1 MSDFLADAKWFAAN
15 ADHWD
20 ELREE
25 LRGLL
30 SQSNQV
36 GNLPS
41 LWNATHLGT
50 NIDSSLNKV
59 ANLIRND
66 LLADGIM
73 SCYRMA
79 RNLEATCR
87 DYLEAEAG
95 ANEDIHKPYSDAFG
109 QEWPDE

>member
-20 ELREE
+20 ELNQE
-25 LRGLL
+25 LRDLL
-30 SQSNQV
+30 SEANHV

-59 ANLIRND
+59 VNLIRND
-66 LLADGIM
+66 LLGDGIW
-73 SCYRMA
+73 SCWKMA

-95 ANEDIHKPYSDAFG
+95 ASEDIHALYSQAFG